1 MAHKDTIKL
10 RNWVWAPALALLFTG
25 CVAGYDA
32 EDPATGGEALELG
45 DGAAALA
52 SGCTPLAVSSVSAS
66 TDDGNVP
73 ANAVDGSLS
82 TRWSGYGV
90 GAYLTVDLGAAGP
103 VCGADIAWFR
113 GDQRAST
120 FTIAV
125 SSDGAQYTTAYSGV
139 SSGNT
144 ASYESYS
151 FASVTARYVRITVN
165 GNTQNDWASISE
177 LRIGGGAGAPEPPQP
192 PPSGLFSESF
202 SYPDG
207 LITNEYA
214 YSHPSAD
221 DAQVSPLWEVTSG
234 SLFAKAGRGWSGIP
248 DGQSPGP
255 DSDPY
260 NDSAVFRVRTRR
272 TDFDN
277 VRVAFK
283 LLNKS
288 LTTTSRTPAES
299 YDGMH
304 VFLRYQSPEELYTAS
319 INRRDN
325 RAVIKKKLPGGPS
338 NGGTYTTI
346 GSTVS
351 HTVPYGSWQNVE
363 ATIRTNA
370 NGSVTIGLY
379 SGGNLVVSGTDSG
392 QGGAPITAP
401 GRVGF
406 RGDNCHFEVD
416 DFVVTAL

>member
-1 MAHKDTIKL
+1 MAHRETVKTL
-10 RNWVWAPALALLFTG
+10 NVVFAPALALVLAG
-25 CVAGYDA
+25 CVVGDVA
-32 EDPATGGEALELG
+32 DPTTGGEEMEIG
-45 DGAAALA
+45 DGAAALTG
-52 SGCTPLAVSSVSAS
+52 GCAQLAVSSVTAS
-66 TDDGNVP
+66 TNDGNVP
-73 ANAVDGSLS
+73 ANAVDGSLG

-90 GAYLTVDLGAAGP
+90 GANITVDLGAAGP
-103 VCGADIAWFR
+103 VCGVDIAWYR
-113 GDQRAST
+113 GDQRSSS
-120 FTIAV
+120 FTISV
-125 SSDGAQYTTAYSGV
+125 SSDGSQYTAAYSGS
-139 SSGNT
+139 SSGST
-144 ASYESYS
+144 ASYESYPL
-151 FASVTARYVRITVN
+151 AGVTARYVRITVN

-177 LRIGGGAGAPEPPQP
+177 LRIGGGAGSPEPEPPP
-192 PPSGLFSESF
+192 GALFSEPF

-214 YSHPSAD
+214 YSNPNDNDSH
-221 DAQVSPLWEVTSG
+221 VSPVWQVTSG

-248 DGQSPGP
+248 DGRSPGP
-255 DSDPY
+255 DSNPY

-272 TDFDN
+272 TDFNN
-277 VRVAFK
+277 VSVAFK
-283 LLNKS
+283 LLNKG
-288 LTTTSRTPAES
+288 LTTTSRTPAEA

-304 VFLRYQSPEELYTAS
+304 IFLRYQSPYELYTAS

-346 GSTVS
+346 GSTVI
-351 HTVPYGSWQNVE
+351 HTVPYGNWQDVE

-370 NGSVTIGLY
+370 NGSVTIRLY

-392 QGGAPITAP
+392 QGGSPITAP

-406 RGDNCHFEVD
+406 RGDNCHFEID